1 MPPIHR
7 IQSPTPPD
15 FLERL
20 IMSGTQSLLIRASF
34 AQASYANIV
43 STDRQSLIDA
53 LQTEAGGFTA
63 TQAAR
68 FANRYSLVAQF
79 SDDASAS
86 GGNGTSFS
94 VSVFKESGT
103 NKFNA

>member
-1 MPPIHR
+1 
-7 IQSPTPPD
+7 
-15 FLERL
+15 
-20 IMSGTQSLLIRASF
+20 MSGTQSLLIRASF

-86 GGNGTSFS
+86 APTLRVTSCFLLYTKQS
-94 VSVFKESGT
+94 
-103 NKFNA
+103 